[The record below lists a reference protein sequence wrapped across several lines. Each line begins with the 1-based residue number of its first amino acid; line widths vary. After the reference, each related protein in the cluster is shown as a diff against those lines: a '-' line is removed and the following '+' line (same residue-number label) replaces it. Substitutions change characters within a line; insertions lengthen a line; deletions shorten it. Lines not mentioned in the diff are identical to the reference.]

1 MSDRLDSAIA
11 AFYADESGPTR
22 LELLNALTQSE
33 LLFPAAERSEANS
46 PLRLGFTLDSSGRP
60 MLPAFTDLAFLNA
73 WLPAGAYARASGDAI
88 GQTLLSGPFVALLI
102 NPGSDRSVRVDRR
115 ALEMLLGGGGP
126 HLPDIGE
133 PLVQRWQ

>member
-73 WLPAGAYARASGDAI
+73 WLPAGAYARHQATPLG
-88 GQTLLSGPFVALLI
+88 
-102 NPGSDRSVRVDRR
+102 RR
-115 ALEMLLGGGGP
+115 CYPA
-126 HLPDIGE
+126 HSLPC
-133 PLVQRWQ
+133 